1 MFDTGEID
9 KFEDAAGVA
18 AFIDRLRGLDRH
30 VDNGTRIDMTRLL
43 EEVKAAATAAQAK
56 YAADFETARLAQRAA
71 LGVPKSQ
78 QSRGIASEIA
88 LARRDSPKRGD
99 RHLGFAKALVHD
111 MPHTLNL
118 LERGLLNEWR
128 ATILV
133 RETVCLNREDR
144 TGIDADL
151 CSDPATLDGLGD
163 KALEAKVREH
173 AAARDAEAMVK
184 RARKAKE
191 DRRVTTRPAPD
202 TMAYVNALLP
212 VDQAVAIQ
220 AILGRDA
227 DSIRATGDERTRSQ
241 IMADLLVER
250 ITGISTAVGPPITVN
265 LVISDQSLF
274 GDGTEP
280 AHVKGYGPIP
290 AGLARHWVKRAT
302 SKEESAARLQ
312 LRKLYANRDTGALT
326 AMESKSRCFPTSLA
340 RFIDT
345 RDRFCRTPW
354 CDAPI
359 RHRDHIVDH
368 HNGGPTDANNGAG
381 LCEACNH
388 AKQGEGWRSQPDKQ
402 QPGERHSYR
411 FTTPTGH
418 EYRSEAPPMP
428 TPLEVYMPA
437 ERWLQTI
444 LYEAV

>member
-1 MFDTGEID
+1 MFDTGETAKTD
-9 KFEDAAGVA
+9 DAAGVA
-18 AFIDRLRGLDRH
+18 AFIDRLRRLDRR
-30 VDNGTRIDMTRLL
+30 VDNGKRIDMTRLL
-43 EEVKAAATAAQAK
+43 EELKAAATAAQAK
-56 YAADFETARLAQRAA
+56 YAADFEAARLAQRAA
-71 LGVPKSQ
+71 LGVPKARQ
-78 QSRGIASEIA
+78 GRGIAAEIA

-111 MPHTLNL
+111 MPHTLKL

-133 RETVCLNREDR
+133 RETICLKREDR
-144 TGIDADL
+144 IGIDAEL

-163 KALEAKVREH
+163 KALEAKVRAH
-173 AAARDAEAMVK
+173 AAAHDAEAMVR
-184 RARKAKE
+184 RASKAVS

-227 DSIRATGDERTRSQ
+227 DRLRATGDERTRSQ

-250 ITGISTAVGPPITVN
+250 ITGINTTVGPPLTVN
-265 LVISDQSLF
+265 LVISDESVF
-274 GDGTEP
+274 GGGAEP
-280 AHVKGYGPIP
+280 AYVHGYGPIP
-290 AGLARHWVKRAT
+290 AGLARRWVKHRGNI
-302 SKEESAARLQ
+302 Q
-312 LRKLYANRDTGALT
+312 LRKLYANPESGALT
-326 AMESKSRCFPTSLA
+326 AMESKSRCFPTGLA

-345 RDRFCRTPW
+345 RDRYCRTPW

-359 RHRDHIVDH
+359 RHRDHIVEH
-368 HNGGPTDANNGAG
+368 RAGGPTEANNGAG

-388 AKQGEGWRSQPDKQ
+388 AKQGDGWRSQPDTQK
-402 QPGERHSYR
+402 PGQRHRYH

-418 EYRSEAPPMP
+418 EYRSVAPPMP
-428 TPLEVYMPA
+428 TPKRGEVYLPTTRLLDVIFVDA
-437 ERWLQTI
+437 
-444 LYEAV
+444 A